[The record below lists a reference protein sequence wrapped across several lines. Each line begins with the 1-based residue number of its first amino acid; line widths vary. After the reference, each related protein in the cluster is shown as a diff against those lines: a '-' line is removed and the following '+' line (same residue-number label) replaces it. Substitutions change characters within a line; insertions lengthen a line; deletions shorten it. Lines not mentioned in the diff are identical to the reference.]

1 MPTINKKK
9 ILLGIISIPIII
21 FIGWCLSL
29 AYLLFIEVPSQV
41 HNKNILSTSLSAYA
55 ETTTLPAEDIYQVL
69 NDFKDTHHL
78 NLHELSE
85 LVALIDI
92 NGLIHQYRFKGDIYP
107 AGELQ
112 IFPQRFTYRMSST
125 GVNDTDDELAYN
137 NLTNTLVITD
147 PSMMDINSII
157 TTYSDTDICHISLLI
172 FDKKHDKGQAR
183 YLSTK
188 NSFGTYL
195 SSDFYNSHNLHNFHD
210 NQPENQNSQEHQE
223 LQTTNKTNQP
233 NNSNQKSKSNCF
245 YQQVLDTNNFSLKR
259 DLPDNINEA
268 QIQQAQILVD
278 TLNTFKQ
285 KHHLANGT
293 VAEVLSKS
301 NLPTVELTYH
311 NRYQDGDMLITS
323 DGYQLPNSQ
332 YQTLTVN
339 DNTSEQTML
348 VIIENSSGEQYHV
361 ISKPITDTQNM
372 NLLVFIDNKAFIY
385 PIANMNSVII
395 RQPKA
400 TGLKNIFN
408 KFLNVFS

>member
-29 AYLLFIEVPSQV
+29 AYLLFIEIPSQV

-55 ETTTLPAEDIYQVL
+55 KTTLPAEGVYQVL

-78 NLHELSE
+78 NLYELSE
-85 LVALIDI
+85 VVALIDI
-92 NGLIHQYRFKGDIYP
+92 DGLIHRYRFKEDIYL

-112 IFPQRFTYRMSST
+112 IYPQRFTYRINSA
-125 GVNDTDDELAYN
+125 GVNDTRDNEIVYN
-137 NLTNTLVITD
+137 HLTNTLVITD
-147 PSMMDINSII
+147 PSMTDIGSII

-172 FDKKHDKGQAR
+172 FDKNHDKGQAR

-195 SSDFYNSHNLHNFHD
+195 SSDFHNS
-210 NQPENQNSQEHQE
+210 QPENQNTLAYQE
-223 LQTTNKTNQP
+223 LQTTKKINQP
-233 NNSNQKSKSNCF
+233 NNSNQKDKSKCF
-245 YQQVLDTNNFSLKR
+245 YQQVWDTNNFSLKR

-268 QIQQAQILVD
+268 KIQQAQILVD

-285 KHHLANGT
+285 KHHLVNGAI
-293 VAEVLSKS
+293 AEVLSKS
-301 NLPTVELTYH
+301 NLPTVELAYH
-311 NRYQDGDMLITS
+311 NRYQDGDMLIAS

-332 YQTLTVN
+332 YQTLTAN
-339 DNTSEQTML
+339 NNTSEQTML
-348 VIIENSSGEQYHV
+348 VIIENSKGEQYHV

-385 PIANMNSVII
+385 PIANMNSVTIG
-395 RQPKA
+395 QPREMS
-400 TGLKNIFN
+400 LKNIFDGLSN
-408 KFLNVFS
+408 IFS